1 MASAQRK
8 LFHKPKRKKRN
19 VYILSRP
26 LSAASHLNLS
36 FLSDGKLPLCH
47 WGVLVSDYDRI
58 ELQRHLQSLRED
70 PNHRRSSLG
79 TLIELR
85 RTETNV
91 NTINVIKEFGEIEMS
106 DEWHV
111 MGVKY
116 IGTTSYPIR
125 GLRTRG

>member
-1 MASAQRK
+1 MASPQRK

-19 VYILSRP
+19 VYIISRP
-26 LSAASHLNLS
+26 LTAAAHFNLS

-47 WGVLVSDYDRI
+47 WAVLVSDFDRV
-58 ELQRHLQSLRED
+58 ELQQHLQSLRD
-70 PNHRRSSLG
+70 NPNRCRSSLG

-91 NTINVIKEFGEIEMS
+91 NTINVVREFGEIELN

-116 IGTTSYPIR
+116 IG
-125 GLRTRG
+125 